1 MSGNQKLLAGLVIG
15 AAAGAAL
22 ALFLSSEK
30 GKALLEK
37 VKDTGG
43 KLTDDTFGHWKDS
56 LDDLLKKGA
65 DLVAEMEEK
74 YSATIT

>member
-15 AAAGAAL
+15 VAAGAAL

-43 KLTDDTFGHWKDS
+43 KLTDDTFGQWKDS
-56 LDDLLKKGA
+56 LDDLLKKGT

-74 YSATIT
+74 YTANIT